1 MPGLV
6 GFAGEDIERR
16 RAVQALCAMTALVTD
31 PQGNVWDEPFCDG
44 AVSATRSHLAILQPA
59 PQPWLSEADDLLVW
73 MEGEL
78 FDTPAA
84 AATTD
89 AASGGQPAL
98 LGRLAGAALRSG
110 RWDSLAALDGIYAAV
125 VYDRARRAVH
135 LISDR
140 LGMRFLHWT
149 VAGGR
154 LAWASQSS
162 AFLALPGFAPSVA
175 QRTMDQFLSIGNLL
189 GDATW
194 LEGVECVSPGTVLS
208 WDLRERRLSRTR
220 YWWWDHIKPL
230 GRPDPREVADELGRR
245 VVASMARRCSSPR
258 RVGLS
263 LSGGLDSRCLLA
275 AAPAGETPLVTLTFG
290 KRGSPDVAVA
300 RRVAR
305 LKGAEAH
312 FFELTSENWFA
323 PRLDA
328 LWWTDGLMNFVDL
341 HGVELRDQY
350 RRLIDINLNGYG
362 GDNFLN
368 GDCLMKRRELER
380 FDAGDIALSVPCDGR
395 LLDGLEQY
403 APLGRSEY
411 WLLEASER
419 RWLATPQM
427 FELTFAESRKP
438 FVANDI
444 VELLFGL
451 PQSYRF
457 RGRLYRAMLLRT
469 FPLYFRTIPWANT
482 GLAISLPRGSGRA
495 LKTWR
500 ALRARLSGAAVP
512 GKPAGYADYAAWL
525 RAEPA
530 RSFIEQTVLDPAAL
544 HRRYDP
550 QGRVERLWA
559 AHQAGADRSR
569 ELGRYV
575 TAEVRLRQIFEG
587 TFRPDLGAASLYEDA
602 RTAATWAAN
611 DRIAESHAAKTTPPS
626 GSHST

>member
-6 GFAGEDIERR
+6 GFAGEDMGRR
-16 RAVQALCAMTALVTD
+16 RAVRALCAMTALVTD
-31 PQGNVWDEPFCDG
+31 PQGNVWDEPYYDG
-44 AVSATRSHLAILQPA
+44 LVAATRSHLAILQPA
-59 PQPWLSEADDLLVW
+59 PQPWVSEADDLLVW

-78 FDTPAA
+78 FGSPGA
-84 AATTD
+84 D
-89 AASGGQPAL
+89 ALPDAVPGGQPAL
-98 LGRLAGAALRSG
+98 VARLAAAALRSG
-110 RWDSLAALDGIYAAV
+110 RWDSLAALDGVFAAV
-125 VYDRARRAVH
+125 VYDRSRRAVH
-135 LISDR
+135 LVADR
-140 LGMRFLHWT
+140 LGLRFLHWT

-162 AFLALPGFAPSVA
+162 AFLALPGFSPSVS
-175 QRTMDQFLSIGNLL
+175 QRTVDQFLNIGNLL
-189 GDATW
+189 CDATW
-194 LEGVECVSPGTVLS
+194 LEGVESVPPGTVLS
-208 WDLRERRLSRTR
+208 WDLRERRLTRTR

-230 GRPDPREVADELGRR
+230 GRPDLREVADELGRL
-245 VVASMARRCSSPR
+245 VVASMERRFSSPN

-275 AAPAGETPLVTLTFG
+275 AAPEGETPLITLTFG
-290 KRGSPDVAVA
+290 KRGTPDVTIA

-341 HGVELRDQY
+341 HGVEVRDEY
-350 RRLIDINLNGYG
+350 RRLIDINLNGYA

-368 GDCLMKRRELER
+368 GDWLMKRSELER
-380 FDAGDIALSVPCDGR
+380 FDAGDIARSIKCDVG

-411 WLLEASER
+411 WQFEASDR
-419 RWLATPQM
+419 RWIAAPQL
-427 FELTFAESRKP
+427 FELTFLESRKP

-451 PQSYRF
+451 PQAYRF
-457 RGRLYRAMLLRT
+457 RGRLYRAMLMRT
-469 FPLYFRTIPWANT
+469 FPLYFCTIPWANT
-482 GLAISLPRGSGRA
+482 GLPISLPRGSGRA
-495 LKTWR
+495 LKSWR
-500 ALRARLSGAAVP
+500 ALRARVAGGGRPAR
-512 GKPAGYADYAAWL
+512 PAGYADYAAWL

-530 RSFIEQTVLDPAAL
+530 RSFIEQTVLAPAAL

-550 QGRVERLWA
+550 QGRAEQLWA
-559 AHQAGADRSR
+559 AHQAGADWSR

-575 TAEVRLRQIFEG
+575 TAEVRLRQVFEG
-587 TFRPDLGAASLYEDA
+587 TFRPVLGAASLYK
-602 RTAATWAAN
+602 T
-611 DRIAESHAAKTTPPS
+611 AKTKAT
-626 GSHST
+626 